1 MQTESFF
8 PSLLSS
14 CVVGWG
20 TKGQDLYNSKSA
32 RDKQIVRIIGKVRE
46 SLLSL
51 SFFFPRGIYFKC
63 LHCQIIKD
71 PSSPPL
77 QVL

>member
-1 MQTESFF
+1 M
-8 PSLLSS
+8 
-14 CVVGWG
+14 VGWG
-20 TKGQDLYNSKSA
+20 TKGQDLYNSKSV

-46 SLLSL
+46 FLLSL
-51 SFFFPRGIYFKC
+51 FFPPQGGSAFKC